1 MNSKPTKRAIRGGQ
15 DGYAL
20 MIVLFLLAVLTVSLL
35 TIVVPAM
42 TDNQR
47 EKEAELVWRGKQYV
61 RGIRLYYQKLHR
73 FPTDLEDLYK
83 PKTGIRFMREAYKD
97 PMNTVDGSWRLIYVG
112 PNGQLIGSLK
122 NRNLGGNQS
131 AQGNAAG
138 VGGGSLS
145 NTSFG
150 SSSFGNSSFGNSSFG
165 NSQGGQQ
172 NNSQGGSSFGSS
184 SFGNSQGGQQNG
196 SQGGS
201 SFGNSSFGSSSFG
214 NSNNNANNNASFN
227 NNSGA
232 NGQAPDNQNGENP
245 NPDSFGSM
253 GSPQSLQAAD
263 LPTSIIGGNIIGVG
277 SKINKKSFLWYEKA
291 KNYRL
296 FEFVWD
302 PSVDAVT
309 GQQAG
314 TVPVNGAPL
323 GPGMTAPGNSSFG
336 SSSFGNNSNGNN
348 SNSSFG
354 NNSNSSFGNNN
365 SNGNSNNNSNPAQN
379 PNPNGSS
386 GQGSSG
392 TNDPSSPPLQAPPG

>member
-1 MNSKPTKRAIRGGQ
+1 MHSKPAKRAIRGGQ

-20 MIVLFLLAVLTVSLL
+20 MIVLFLLAVLTVGLL

-61 RGIRLYYQKLHR
+61 RGIRLYYQKMHR

-83 PKTGIRFMREAYKD
+83 PKTGIRFMRQAYKD

-122 NRNLGGNQS
+122 NRTLGANQS

-138 VGGGSLS
+138 VGGSTFS

-150 SSSFGNSSFGNSSFG
+150 ASSFGNSSFGNSNSSFGNSSFGNAQGNSQSNSSFGNSSFGNSSFG
-165 NSQGGQQ
+165 NS
-172 NNSQGGSSFGSS
+172 NNSTFSNNAQ
-184 SFGNSQGGQQNG
+184 
-196 SQGGS
+196 
-201 SFGNSSFGSSSFG
+201 
-214 NSNNNANNNASFN
+214 NNNAGGA
-227 NNSGA
+227 A
-232 NGQAPDNQNGENP
+232 NGQDRQNPNGDNA
-245 NPDSFGSM
+245 NPDSFGAM
-253 GSPQSLQAAD
+253 GQPQSLQAAD
-263 LPTSIIGGNIIGVG
+263 MPTTVIGGNIIGVG
-277 SKINKKSFLWYEKA
+277 SKINKKSFLWFEKA
-291 KNYRL
+291 KNYRQ

-302 PSVDAVT
+302 PSTDSIT

-314 TVPVNGAPL
+314 TVPVNNAPL

-336 SSSFGNNSNGNN
+336 
-348 SNSSFG
+348 NSSFG
-354 NNSNSSFGNNN
+354 NNGQNSSFGNSNN
-365 SNGNSNNNSNPAQN
+365 GSSFGNSNNNNSGFGQN
-379 PNPNGSS
+379 PTPPSNS

-392 TNDPSSPPLQAPPG
+392 TGTGNPPDTPLQSPQP

>member
-1 MNSKPTKRAIRGGQ
+1 MNTKPTKRSIRGGQ
-15 DGYAL
+15 DGYAM
-20 MIVLFLLAVLTVSLL
+20 MIVLFFLAVLTVSLL

-61 RGIRLYYQKLHR
+61 RGIRLYYQKMHR

-122 NRNLGGNQS
+122 NRNLGGNQT

-138 VGGGSLS
+138 VGGSSLNS
-145 NTSFG
+145 TSFG

-165 NSQGGQQ
+165 SSQGGAQ
-172 NNSQGGSSFGSS
+172 NNSQ
-184 SFGNSQGGQQNG
+184 N
-196 SQGGS
+196 GS
-201 SFGNSSFGSSSFG
+201 SFGNSSFGNSSFG
-214 NSNNNANNNASFN
+214 NSNNNSSFGNSNNNSSFGNSSFGNNNSNANNNGA
-227 NNSGA
+227 A
-232 NGQAPDNQNGENP
+232 NGQDQQNPNGDNA
-245 NPDSFGSM
+245 NPDSFGVM
-253 GSPQSLQAAD
+253 GSPQSLQTAD
-263 LPTSIIGGNIIGVG
+263 LPTTVIGGNIIGVG
-277 SKINKKSFLWYEKA
+277 SKINKKSFLWYDKA

-302 PSVDAVT
+302 PSTDSIT

-314 TVPVNGAPL
+314 TVPVNNAPL
-323 GPGMTAPGNSSFG
+323 GPGATAPGNSSFG
-336 SSSFGNNSNGNN
+336 NSSFGNN

-354 NNSNSSFGNNN
+354 NNSNSSFGNNSSFGSGNSNNNNNSNSGQSPN
-365 SNGNSNNNSNPAQN
+365 SNGNS
-379 PNPNGSS
+379 
-386 GQGSSG
+386 GQGLPGTNS
-392 TNDPSSPPLQAPPG
+392 TNDPNAPPLQAPPG